1 MFGQIRRAMAFRLFL
16 LKIYMI
22 ALFRHLRMIYDSW
35 MFYTESVELVNIRL
49 MGKQK
54 REFILQ
60 LLKFGYVITD
70 RPIENLSGKAGESS
84 LDATVRLMELNTKYL
99 LQSDILDMLI
109 NLLSYKESLYCYGSS
124 KTKIKLK
131 IM

>member
-109 NLLSYKESLYCYGSS
+109 NLLSYKESLYCYGST